1 MLDASH
7 WSRLPTEIRLQI
19 YKFLVPENYTF
30 KLTYE
35 NGRAVVAEDCHHNQ
49 TPVRKCIQTALFYV
63 SKQIS
68 RESRE
73 LLFSVNTF
81 VLCAGAWEMR
91 PSTST
96 SLAPTFQVPPDVGLS
111 QARSVFTVATLQSIQ
126 HLEIHISLTKVV
138 TRQNYECIYGWLRGL
153 ASALKQSNSLK
164 TLNARCILGIY
175 SYNRQGFLIYCL
187 KEGGLL
193 PQPYILEALV
203 PLSGIKNVTIE
214 GVDPA
219 FATKLGCVMMESK
232 KRKLKKLNYPEFQY
246 KSRKRHCTQ
255 QVKRTK
261 RKYYD
266 RQYDWDEVEA
276 KPAITA
282 QAGLNSAL
290 D

>member
-164 TLNARCILGIY
+164 TLNARCILGIF
-175 SYNRQGFLIYCL
+175 SYNRQGFLIFFL
-187 KEGGLL
+187 KEMIFVDIPVKIYAVYFYFFLVSHLKMIFYEISDYDLFLDSMIVFDFAYNDFLL
-193 PQPYILEALV
+193 IPFFYFELYFEL
-203 PLSGIKNVTIE
+203 
-214 GVDPA
+214 
-219 FATKLGCVMMESK
+219 F
-232 KRKLKKLNYPEFQY
+232 
-246 KSRKRHCTQ
+246 
-255 QVKRTK
+255 
-261 RKYYD
+261 
-266 RQYDWDEVEA
+266 
-276 KPAITA
+276 
-282 QAGLNSAL
+282 
-290 D
+290 